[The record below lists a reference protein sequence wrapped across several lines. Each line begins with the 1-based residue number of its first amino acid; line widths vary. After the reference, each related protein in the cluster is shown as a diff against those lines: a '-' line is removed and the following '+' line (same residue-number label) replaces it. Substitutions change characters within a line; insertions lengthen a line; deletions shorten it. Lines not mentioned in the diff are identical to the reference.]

1 MVLLIGG
8 KPSHLEGLEL
18 SVRLQACKRVPVLV
32 GDAERLQNLARIAP
46 FAALD
51 LGLHANRQAWTLLP
65 VGIEAVVPFLDDGQ
79 LAFQI
84 VLNRRH
90 RNGSANVVVVGA
102 HRTAVAVGFDE
113 ILRPIGQYLFHRIT
127 PRLAVGSILLEIGDS
142 VHPGVGVGRL
152 VPLQVVG
159 LTGIVALQFDDSRRR
174 ARVEP
179 HEASHGLDHPR
190 HLPLRIGNAVLV
202 RSRHLKGNVLR
213 AQAERVALV
222 LPGLFPLQGSQRVL
236 GVVGVPERDV
246 GGLVV
251 GDHRLFGLVES
262 SLIVVVLRLSQIGR
276 SPGAIFKQITP

>member
-1 MVLLIGG
+1 MILLIGG
-8 KPSHLEGLEL
+8 KPSLLEGLEL
-18 SVRLQACKRVPVLV
+18 SVCLQARKRVLVLV

-65 VGIEAVVPFLDDGQ
+65 AGIEAVVPFLDDSQ

-90 RNGSANVVVVGA
+90 RNGAATDVVVGA
-102 HRTAVAVGFDE
+102 HRATVAVGFDE
-113 ILRPIGQYLFHRIT
+113 ILRPIGQYLFHRIA
-127 PRLAVGSILLEIGDS
+127 PRLAVGSILLEIGDG

-159 LTGIVALQFDDSRRR
+159 RTGILALQFDDPRRR

-179 HEASHGLDHPR
+179 HEASHGLDHPQ

-222 LPGLFPLQGSQRVL
+222 LPGLFPLQGSQRLL

-262 SLIVVVLRLSQIGR
+262 SLIIVVLRLSQFAR
-276 SPGAIFKQITP
+276 CPRAVFKGISR